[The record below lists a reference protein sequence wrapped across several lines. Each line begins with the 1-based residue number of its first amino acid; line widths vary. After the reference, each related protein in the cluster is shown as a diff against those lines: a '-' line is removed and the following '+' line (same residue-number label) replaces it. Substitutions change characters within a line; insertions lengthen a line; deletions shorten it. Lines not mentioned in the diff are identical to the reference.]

1 VEPQEEGN
9 IFHLEP
15 GSCPECIEKRE
26 SRKQD
31 QKFNFEQ
38 AEIVVTTTRRPVEGR
53 TRRAKG
59 VKTGKVVVSS
69 HDTILV
75 LKLKILEKL
84 EIEPNE
90 QALFF
95 GDVELKNPNA
105 TLQNY
110 HVPAKATIYIERRQ
124 LSADDYDILDGHNQ
138 IEEGFK
144 GTIFSHGKSHV
155 STSSG
160 EEESEDSPKRKEDAG
175 LWACAI
181 CTFSNLNY
189 AKVCEMCETPR
200 FN

>member
-1 VEPQEEGN
+1 MEPS
-9 IFHLEP
+9 L
-15 GSCPECIEKRE
+15 
-26 SRKQD
+26 
-31 QKFNFEQ
+31 
-38 AEIVVTTTRRPVEGR
+38 
-53 TRRAKG
+53 
-59 VKTGKVVVSS
+59 
-69 HDTILV
+69 L
-75 LKLKILEKL
+75 
-84 EIEPNE
+84 

-181 CTFSNLNY
+181 CTFSNLY
-189 AKVCEMCETPR
+189 LHHFLTSFLSFAHSLCSQELCQGL
-200 FN
+200 